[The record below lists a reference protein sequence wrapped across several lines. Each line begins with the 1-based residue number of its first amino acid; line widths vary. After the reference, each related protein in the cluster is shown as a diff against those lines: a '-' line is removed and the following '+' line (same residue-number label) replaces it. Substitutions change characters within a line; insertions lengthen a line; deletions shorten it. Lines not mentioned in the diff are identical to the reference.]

1 MMPSHPHR
9 RYLWQGGILFES
21 AIYRWFPAD
30 CLHVLLIV
38 TAHPLTTDYNTNRD
52 DRPTIP
58 KLHSRLGSIG
68 AGMGSRK
75 VVGRFSSI

>member
-1 MMPSHPHR
+1 MMPYHPHR

-38 TAHPLTTDYNTNRD
+38 TAHPLTTDYD
-52 DRPTIP
+52 
-58 KLHSRLGSIG
+58 
-68 AGMGSRK
+68 
-75 VVGRFSSI
+75 